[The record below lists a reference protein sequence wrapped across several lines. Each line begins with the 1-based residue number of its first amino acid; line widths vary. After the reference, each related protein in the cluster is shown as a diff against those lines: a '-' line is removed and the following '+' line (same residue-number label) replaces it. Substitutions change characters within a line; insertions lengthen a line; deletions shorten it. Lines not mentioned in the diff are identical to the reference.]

1 MNKNLF
7 YLIIAVLTL
16 FVGSQTVSAQE
27 TKRAIIEAPSP
38 THDFGKIK
46 EKDGSV
52 KHDFVIINKG
62 TAPLVITKVM
72 SSCGCTTPKYSQE
85 PIAPGKSSVIT
96 VVYDP
101 TNRVYPFVKTVSVYS
116 NGKDGAPLILTI
128 KGVVE

>member
-16 FVGSQTVSAQE
+16 FVGSQTISAQE

-46 EKDGSV
+46 EKDGNV

>member
-7 YLIIAVLTL
+7 YLIIAVFTL
-16 FVGSQTVSAQE
+16 FVGFQTVSAQE
-27 TKRAIIEAPSP
+27 AKRAVIEAPAP

-52 KHDFVIINKG
+52 KHDFVIVNKG
-62 TAPLVITKVM
+62 NAPLVITKVM

-85 PIAPGKSSVIT
+85 PIPPGKSSIIT
-96 VVYDP
+96 VIYDP